1 MCLALQG
8 RLAIAVPV
16 HAWRPPTRGIH
27 GESTEIAIVSFLQH
41 DSRHQS
47 LGWRWRLMEGRW
59 MPGVVEAYDVYLC
72 PSPRGRVCVALTC
85 GVAPDKGGEQSAA
98 WQRAWTTCGYTM
110 YNSIGDGEVA
120 WGEMG

>member
-85 GVAPDKGGEQSAA
+85 GVAPDKGG
-98 WQRAWTTCGYTM
+98 RT
-110 YNSIGDGEVA
+110 IGGLAEGMDDVRLYHVQQYRRRRG
-120 WGEMG
+120 GLG